1 MRVDCSRR
9 PTLAKRATIGA
20 CLAVAIILS
29 LAVRGTAQEREGTQS
44 LKAIEQA
51 KRETTKRVRQY
62 PDSPIEF
69 TNFEAVP
76 FSIQSANTKEI
87 GNSEYL
93 ALVGFTTNSPRYTAF
108 PKVMLTNKTDQRVTG
123 LVLMYGNKQTQK
135 LRGISFTKLSIDP
148 HGTFAVEPSD
158 WVLPE
163 RTMRIA
169 EDGKVTNRLKPGLD
183 SEKMWSQGSAREML
197 VRIGAVVFEDGKRW
211 EMSSDMDWSVA
222 GRSASDGWKGY

>member
-1 MRVDCSRR
+1 MRGDCARR
-9 PTLAKRATIGA
+9 PKLAKRAAIGA

-29 LAVRGTAQEREGTQS
+29 VAVSGPAQESQGTQS

-76 FSIQSANTKEI
+76 FSIQSANAKEI
-87 GNSEYL
+87 GNAEYL
-93 ALVGFTTNSPRYTAF
+93 ALVGFTTNSPRYTTF

-123 LVLMYGNKQTQK
+123 LVLMYGNKQTK
-135 LRGISFTKLSIDP
+135 KIRGMNFMKLSIDP

-158 WVLPE
+158 WLLPE
-163 RTMRIA
+163 RTVRIA

-197 VRIGAVVFEDGKRW
+197 LRIGVVVFEDGTSW
-211 EMSSDMDWSVA
+211 EMTSDMDW
-222 GRSASDGWKGY
+222 